1 MKNARRV
8 MIARELLAVAKELMA
23 APAEEEEVDET
34 FRSRVTGLKSK
45 LTKLA
50 PKKNKRLKSLGID
63 VTMRPGA
70 TTVEDLIGVLEKALM

>member
-1 MKNARRV
+1 MKNARI
-8 MIARELLAVAKELMA
+8 MIARELLAIAKDLTTA
-23 APAEEEEVDET
+23 AEEEEVDET

-63 VTMRPGA
+63 VTMRPSA
-70 TTVEDLIGVLEKALM
+70 TTVEDLVGVLEKALA